1 MDSKSDKE
9 LIRQTLGGQLFAFEV
24 LVRRYQ
30 KILFAYTRRMLKSH
44 DAAEDAT
51 QEAFIRAFES
61 LKNFDHRREFKP
73 WLYQIATNYCKDFF
87 RKENRLQKIQL
98 DIPTNE
104 KSHIETVIQGEQNSL
119 VQKAIM
125 RLPELY
131 RFPLVKFYFFDLS
144 CNELAKLLEIPVNS
158 LKTRL
163 RRGRML
169 LRKELV
175 NVYQSY

>member
-9 LIRQTLGGQLFAFEV
+9 LIQQTLEGKLFAFEV
-24 LVRRYQ
+24 LVRRHQ
-30 KILFAYTRRMLKSH
+30 KLLFAYTRRLLKNH

-51 QEAFIRAFES
+51 QEAFVRAFEN
-61 LKNFDHRREFKP
+61 LKRFDLQRNFKP

-87 RKENRLQKIQL
+87 KKENRLRKINS
-98 DIPTNE
+98 DIPADDETY
-104 KSHIETVIQGEQNSL
+104 IETAIHEEKRNI

-131 RFPLVKFYFFDLS
+131 RFPIINFYFSGLS
-144 CNELAKLLEIPVNS
+144 CNKLAKVLKIPVNS

-163 RRGRML
+163 RRGRIL
-169 LRKELV
+169 LREELID
-175 NVYQSY
+175 VY